1 MTQEQSAERGDSP
14 AEDSEDRQ
22 IRTDD
27 YGDGDAAVGRGTS
40 PSIAPQRGASRS
52 AGGALEEGLA
62 DAERTYN
69 GTGGESDDGGSGSG
83 DNTDSAEGADGGSG
97 EGGDADDRSADG
109 TTGHDSHDSTGGTR
123 PPKRREVITA
133 RAAATFEPVGRSVA
147 TARAFV
153 RDTLQ
158 GWGLGEIVDDAVV
171 LTSEL
176 VTNAVV
182 HAGTAAEV
190 LCLRDGEGVRVEVVD
205 RYPERELPL
214 QDPGQV
220 LGSPD
225 REGGRG
231 LLLCAALAS
240 RWGVDY
246 TAADK
251 RVWFRLDLPER
262 PVGTS
267 AAGPA
272 LPDSALPVADHRV
285 HVAVI
290 QIDRSGAVAAWNED
304 AEQLFG
310 YPAEQ
315 VVGKPLNDLAAWPH
329 TPGTSTGIAEALQLS
344 RWEGS
349 YGVRG
354 ADGRT
359 IPVYASHLRVRDS
372 DGEPSTV
379 CLLVRDHERA
389 VLQSTLR
396 SPVGDSGGRRQES
409 SESATADP
417 FEVFIGSPAPDDL
430 DSLLQR
436 TVERARDM
444 LDGDAAYLLL
454 ATDDETEL
462 EVRASTGLPS
472 ARQRF
477 ARVPVEAGSGR
488 YGSARMPS
496 VHEDLT
502 AVPGAVPLLDGT
514 GMRSV
519 VTVPLKVEGRLTG
532 SLGVATEAPG
542 RYTNEE
548 ALRLQF
554 AADRIALAV
563 ERARLTELERLRRG
577 SLSFLVEASDLLAGT
592 LDRDQ
597 TLALMAQMTVP
608 TLATWC
614 AVYTVSEP
622 GSDPKL
628 SYVLHEDEDRIDTL
642 KALLSKVD
650 APEPVPTPGARVWTA
665 PADAAHGAAL
675 HTSLRGAVLG
685 EDQSFTPGATRATA
699 AAVGGETVVLPLVAR
714 NRVIGMLTLGKP
726 ADERFRQEILE
737 LAEDVSRR
745 AALALDNARL
755 YSERTAI
762 SQSLQ
767 RSLLP
772 PELPEVTGGVEAEV
786 IYRAAGEGN
795 EVGGDFYDLFEIRDG
810 TYGFAIGDVCGTGPE
825 AASVTG
831 LARHALR
838 LLARE
843 GLGGPAVLERLN
855 TAILD
860 EGSRSRF
867 LTLLYGEMRPQD
879 DGSAELKIVCAGHP
893 LPLRLRQD
901 GSVESAADPQ
911 PLLGVIDD
919 LELYEQ
925 TITLDPGDILL
936 CVTDG
941 VTERREG
948 TRMLGD
954 EGLINVLT
962 TCTGLTAGAVAA
974 RIMRA
979 VERFANTA
987 PSDDMAILSM
997 RVPEQ

>member
-1 MTQEQSAERGDSP
+1 MQEQSAEQGQTTAIGAQRAPVHLRTPVAAG
-14 AEDSEDRQ
+14 SEQ
-22 IRTDD
+22 TFL
-27 YGDGDAAVGRGTS
+27 GR
-40 PSIAPQRGASRS
+40 P
-52 AGGALEEGLA
+52 
-62 DAERTYN
+62 
-69 GTGGESDDGGSGSG
+69 
-83 DNTDSAEGADGGSG
+83 
-97 EGGDADDRSADG
+97 
-109 TTGHDSHDSTGGTR
+109 
-123 PPKRREVITA
+123 VITA

-147 TARAFV
+147 TARGFV

-158 GWGLGEIVDDAVV
+158 GWGLGDIVDDAVV

-190 LCLRDGEGVRVEVVD
+190 LCLRDSDGVRIEVAD

-214 QDPGQV
+214 HDAGQAP
-220 LGSPD
+220 GSPD

-231 LLLCAALAS
+231 LLLCAALAT
-240 RWGVDY
+240 RWGVEY
-246 TAADK
+246 TASDK
-251 RVWFRLDLPER
+251 RVWFQLDLPDR
-262 PVGTS
+262 PVGTRS
-267 AAGPA
+267 AGPA
-272 LPDSALPVADHRV
+272 VPDAALPVAAERV
-285 HVAVI
+285 HVAVV
-290 QIDRSGAVAAWNED
+290 QVDSGGMVSAWNND
-304 AEQLFG
+304 ARALFG
-310 YPAEQ
+310 HAPEQ
-315 VVGKPLNDLAAWPH
+315 VVGKPLTDLAAWPH
-329 TPGTSTGIAEALQLS
+329 TPGTGTGIAEALQLS

-354 ADGRT
+354 EDGRT
-359 IPVYASHLRVRDS
+359 VPVYASHLRVRDS
-372 DGEPSTV
+372 AGEPSTV
-379 CLLVRDHERA
+379 CLLVPDHERA
-389 VLQSTLR
+389 VLQSPPRT
-396 SPVGDSGGRRQES
+396 PAPDAASGYDGQEH
-409 SESATADP
+409 ANADP

-430 DSLLQR
+430 DGLLQR

-477 ARVPVEAGSGR
+477 ARVPVELSSGR

-496 VHEDLT
+496 VHEDLSV
-502 AVPGAVPLLDGT
+502 VPGAVPLLTET

-532 SLGVATEAPG
+532 SLGVATEAPA

-614 AVYTVSEP
+614 AVYTVADQ
-622 GSDPKL
+622 GSDPTL
-628 SYVLHEDEDRIDTL
+628 SYVLHEDEDRIDSL
-642 KALLSKVD
+642 KALLGKVD
-650 APEPVPTPGARVWTA
+650 PPDPVPTPGARVWSA
-665 PADAAHGAAL
+665 PTEAARSAVL
-675 HTSLRGAVLG
+675 HTSLRDASQERDELPLSP
-685 EDQSFTPGATRATA
+685 QSSFTTA

-737 LAEDVSRR
+737 LAEDLSRR

-772 PELPEVTGGVEAEV
+772 PEMPQVPGVEVEV

-810 TYGFAIGDVCGTGPE
+810 VYGFAIGDVCGTGPE
-825 AASVTG
+825 AAAVTG

-843 GLGGPAVLERLN
+843 GFGGAAVLERLN
-855 TAILD
+855 AAILD
-860 EGSRSRF
+860 EGARSRF
-867 LTLLYGEMRPQD
+867 LTLLYGELWPLP
-879 DGSAELKIVCAGHP
+879 GGGAELKVVCAGHP
-893 LPLRLRQD
+893 LPLRLRPD
-901 GSVESAADPQ
+901 GTVEPAAEPQ
-911 PLLGVIDD
+911 PLLGVMDD

-925 TITLDPGDILL
+925 RVVLDPGDVLL

-948 TRMLGD
+948 IRMLGD
-954 EGLINVLT
+954 DGLTDALT

-974 RIMRA
+974 RIMRT
-979 VERFANTA
+979 VERFASDA
-987 PSDDMAILSM
+987 PSDDMAILAM
-997 RVPEQ
+997 RVPS

>member
-1 MTQEQSAERGDSP
+1 MGSA
-14 AEDSEDRQ
+14 
-22 IRTDD
+22 
-27 YGDGDAAVGRGTS
+27 
-40 PSIAPQRGASRS
+40 
-52 AGGALEEGLA
+52 
-62 DAERTYN
+62 
-69 GTGGESDDGGSGSG
+69 
-83 DNTDSAEGADGGSG
+83 
-97 EGGDADDRSADG
+97 
-109 TTGHDSHDSTGGTR
+109 
-123 PPKRREVITA
+123 VITA

-147 TARAFV
+147 TARSFV

-158 GWGLGEIVDDAVV
+158 GWGYSDVVDDAVV

-182 HAGTAAEV
+182 HAGTSADV
-190 LCLRDGEGVRVEVVD
+190 LCLRTEDGVRVEVAD
-205 RYPERELPL
+205 RYPEREVPM
-214 QDPGQV
+214 QGTGQS

-225 REGGRG
+225 RENGRG

-246 TAADK
+246 SPTRK
-251 RVWFRLDLPER
+251 QVWFQLDLPQR
-262 PVGTS
+262 PVGTRS
-267 AAGPA
+267 AGPV
-272 LPDSALPVADHRV
+272 LPTGLLPVADERV
-285 HVAVI
+285 RVAVA
-290 QIDRSGAVAAWNED
+290 QIDRSGSIVVWNED
-304 AEQLFG
+304 AQHVFG
-310 YPAEQ
+310 YASEQ
-315 VVGKPLNDLAAWPH
+315 VIGKQLTDLAAWPH
-329 TPGTSTGIAEALQLS
+329 TPGIGTGIAEALLLS

-349 YGVRG
+349 YGIRG
-354 ADGRT
+354 TDGRVV
-359 IPVYASHLRVRDS
+359 PVYASHLRVRDTN
-372 DGEPSTV
+372 GEPSTV
-379 CLLVRDHERA
+379 CLLVRDDERA
-389 VLQSTLR
+389 ILQSPQRT
-396 SPVGDSGGRRQES
+396 PVTD
-409 SESATADP
+409 SATESRTTDP

-430 DSLLQR
+430 DGLLQR

-444 LDGDAAYLLL
+444 LDGDAAFLLL

-462 EVRASTGLPS
+462 EVRATTGLPS

-477 ARVPVEAGSGR
+477 ARIPVEAGTGR
-488 YGSARMPS
+488 YGSARMPA

-502 AVPGAVPLLDGT
+502 AVPGAVPLLNST

-532 SLGVATEAPG
+532 SLGVAAEAAG
-542 RYTNEE
+542 RYSNEE

-563 ERARLTELERLRRG
+563 ESARLGELERLRRG

-614 AVYTVSEP
+614 AVYTIADQASEP
-622 GSDPKL
+622 YL
-628 SYVLHEDEDRIDTL
+628 SYVLHEDEERIDGL
-642 KALLSKVD
+642 KALLSKID
-650 APEPVPTPGARVWTA
+650 PPDPVPTPGARVWTA
-665 PADAAHGAAL
+665 PADAAQRAAL
-675 HTSLRGAVLG
+675 LASKRELGLGAGPVSSGIGTTL
-685 EDQSFTPGATRATA
+685 ATA

-726 ADERFRQEILE
+726 SDDHFRQEILE
-737 LAEDVSRR
+737 LAEDLSRR

-755 YSERTAI
+755 YSERMAI

-772 PELPEVTGGVEAEV
+772 PGLPQIPGVEVEV

-795 EVGGDFYDLFEIRDG
+795 EVGGDFYDLFPIRDG
-810 TYGFAIGDVCGTGPE
+810 AYGFAIGDVCGTGPE
-825 AASVTG
+825 AAAVTG

-843 GLGGPAVLERLN
+843 GFGGPAVLERLN
-855 TAILD
+855 AAILD
-860 EGSRSRF
+860 EGARSRF
-867 LTLLYGEMRPQD
+867 LTLLYGELWPQE
-879 DGSAELKIVCAGHP
+879 DGSAVLKVVCAGHP

-901 GSVESAADPQ
+901 GTVEPAAEPQ
-911 PLLGVIDD
+911 PLLGVMED

-925 TITLDPGDILL
+925 MVTLDPGDVLL

-954 EGLINVLT
+954 DGLIDRKSV
-962 TCTGLTAGAVAA
+962 V
-974 RIMRA
+974 
-979 VERFANTA
+979 
-987 PSDDMAILSM
+987 
-997 RVPEQ
+997 

>member
-1 MTQEQSAERGDSP
+1 MGSA
-14 AEDSEDRQ
+14 
-22 IRTDD
+22 
-27 YGDGDAAVGRGTS
+27 
-40 PSIAPQRGASRS
+40 
-52 AGGALEEGLA
+52 
-62 DAERTYN
+62 
-69 GTGGESDDGGSGSG
+69 
-83 DNTDSAEGADGGSG
+83 
-97 EGGDADDRSADG
+97 
-109 TTGHDSHDSTGGTR
+109 
-123 PPKRREVITA
+123 VITA

-147 TARAFV
+147 SARSFV

-158 GWGLGEIVDDAVV
+158 GWGFPDVIDDAVV

-182 HAGTAAEV
+182 HAGTAADV
-190 LCLRDGEGVRVEVVD
+190 LCVRLDTGVRVEVAD

-214 QDPGQV
+214 QSPGRHFGGV
-220 LGSPD
+220 D

-231 LLLCAALAS
+231 LLLCSALAG
-240 RWGVDY
+240 RWGVEY
-246 TAADK
+246 SATHK
-251 RVWFRLDLPER
+251 KVWFQLDLPDR
-262 PVGTS
+262 PAGTRS
-267 AAGPA
+267 AGPA
-272 LPDSALPVADHRV
+272 LPVEALPLADARV
-285 HVAVI
+285 RVAVI
-290 QIDRSGAVAAWNED
+290 QIDRAGGISAWNDD
-304 AEQLFG
+304 AQDLFG
-310 YPAEQ
+310 FPADQ
-315 VVGKPLNDLAAWPH
+315 VMGKPLTDFAAWPH
-329 TPGTSTGIAEALQLS
+329 TPGTSTGIAEALLLS

-349 YGVRG
+349 YGIRG
-354 ADGRT
+354 EDGR
-359 IPVYASHLRVRDS
+359 IVPVYASHLRVRDTV
-372 DGEPSTV
+372 GAPSTV
-379 CLLVRDHERA
+379 CLLVRDEERA
-389 VLQSTLR
+389 VLQSPQR
-396 SPVGDSGGRRQES
+396 SPVTDSASNDRGT
-409 SESATADP
+409 ATDP

-430 DSLLQR
+430 DGLLQR

-444 LDGDAAYLLL
+444 LDGDSAYLLL

-477 ARVPVEAGSGR
+477 ARVPVEAGTGR
-488 YGSARMPS
+488 YGSARMPA
-496 VHEDLT
+496 VHDDLS
-502 AVPGAVPLLDGT
+502 AVPGAVPLLANT

-532 SLGVATEAPG
+532 SLGVAAEAAG
-542 RYTNEE
+542 RYGNEE

-563 ERARLTELERLRRG
+563 ESARLGELERLRRG

-614 AVYTVSEP
+614 AVYTIADQSSEP
-622 GSDPKL
+622 EL
-628 SYVLHEDEDRIDTL
+628 SYVLHEDEDRIDGL
-642 KALLSKVD
+642 KALLSKV
-650 APEPVPTPGARVWTA
+650 APPDPVPTPGARIWTA
-665 PADAAHGAAL
+665 PSEAAHAAAL
-675 HTSLRGAVLG
+675 RSSLRSLGLGDAGGHTPGPGTSL
-685 EDQSFTPGATRATA
+685 ATA

-726 ADERFRQEILE
+726 TDDHFRQEILE
-737 LAEDVSRR
+737 LAEDLSRR

-772 PELPEVTGGVEAEV
+772 PELPDVPGVEVEV

-795 EVGGDFYDLFEIRDG
+795 EVGGDFYDLFPIRDG
-810 TYGFAIGDVCGTGPE
+810 AYGFAIGDVCGTGPE
-825 AASVTG
+825 AAAVTG

-843 GLGGPAVLERLN
+843 GFGGPAVLERLN
-855 TAILD
+855 AAILD
-860 EGSRSRF
+860 EGARSRF
-867 LTLLYGEMRPQD
+867 LTLLYGELWPQH
-879 DGSAELKIVCAGHP
+879 DGSAVLKVVCAGHP

-901 GSVESAADPQ
+901 GTVEPAATPQ
-911 PLLGVIDD
+911 PLLGVMED

-925 TITLDPGDILL
+925 TITLDPGDVLL

-948 TRMLGD
+948 SRMLGD
-954 EGLINVLT
+954 DGLTDVLT

-974 RIMRA
+974 RILRA
-979 VERFANTA
+979 VERFAA
-987 PSDDMAILSM
+987 EPASDDMAILAM
-997 RVPEQ
+997 RVPEPQDS

>member
-1 MTQEQSAERGDSP
+1 MTTGLIPGGQPPDPRP
-14 AEDSEDRQ
+14 
-22 IRTDD
+22 TD
-27 YGDGDAAVGRGTS
+27 GLPSQAPHPPVG
-40 PSIAPQRGASRS
+40 P
-52 AGGALEEGLA
+52 
-62 DAERTYN
+62 
-69 GTGGESDDGGSGSG
+69 GSLHV
-83 DNTDSAEGADGGSG
+83 
-97 EGGDADDRSADG
+97 DDRPRS
-109 TTGHDSHDSTGGTR
+109 S
-123 PPKRREVITA
+123 VITA
-133 RAAATFEPVGRSVA
+133 RAAASFEPVGRSVA
-147 TARAFV
+147 TARSFV

-158 GWGLGEIVDDAVV
+158 GWGFADIVDDAVV

-182 HAGTAAEV
+182 HAGTAADV
-190 LCLRDGEGVRVEVVD
+190 LCLRSDDGARIEVSD
-205 RYPERELPL
+205 RYPEREIPL
-214 QDPGQV
+214 QSTAV
-220 LGSPD
+220 NMGSPD

-231 LLLCAALAS
+231 LQLCAALAG

-246 TAADK
+246 TPTHK
-251 RVWFRLDLPER
+251 SVWFQLDLPAR
-262 PVGTS
+262 PVGTRS
-267 AAGPA
+267 AGPS
-272 LPDSALPVADHRV
+272 LPAHLLPLADGRV
-285 HVAVI
+285 RVAVV
-290 QIDRSGAVAAWNED
+290 QIDRNCAIIAWNED
-304 AEQLFG
+304 AEELFG
-310 YPAEQ
+310 YAADQ
-315 VVGKPLNDLAAWPH
+315 VTGKPLTDLAAWPH
-329 TPGTSTGIAEALQLS
+329 TPGTGTGIAEALRLS

-349 YGVRG
+349 YGLRTAG
-354 ADGRT
+354 GRV
-359 IPVYASHLRVRDS
+359 IPVYASHLRVRDT

-389 VLQSTLR
+389 VLQTPLR
-396 SPVGDSGGRRQES
+396 VPASDAVS
-409 SESATADP
+409 SSDVQGADP

-430 DSLLQR
+430 DGLLQR

-444 LDGDAAYLLL
+444 LDGDSAFLLL

-477 ARVPVEAGSGR
+477 ARVPVEAGPGR
-488 YGSARMPS
+488 YGSARMPA
-496 VHEDLT
+496 VHEDLA
-502 AVPGAVPLLDGT
+502 AVPGAVPLLNAT

-532 SLGVATEAPG
+532 SLGVAAEAPG
-542 RYTNEE
+542 RYSNEE

-563 ERARLTELERLRRG
+563 ESARLGELERLRRG

-614 AVYTVSEP
+614 AVYTIADQASEP
-622 GSDPKL
+622 YL
-628 SYVLHEDEDRIDTL
+628 SYVLHEDEELIDGI
-642 KALLSKVD
+642 KSLLSKI
-650 APEPVPTPGARVWTA
+650 APPDPVTTPGARVWSA
-665 PADAAHGAAL
+665 PGELAHQAAL
-675 HTSLRGAVLG
+675 RSSMRSLGLSSG
-685 EDQSFTPGATRATA
+685 TPIHHVASHIGPTLATA

-726 ADERFRQEILE
+726 ADEHFRQEILE
-737 LAEDVSRR
+737 LAEDLSRR

-762 SQSLQ
+762 SQALQ

-772 PELPEVTGGVEAEV
+772 PELPTIEGVEVEV

-795 EVGGDFYDLFEIRDG
+795 EVGGDFYDLFPISDG
-810 TYGFAIGDVCGTGPE
+810 AYGFAIGDVCGTGPN
-825 AASVTG
+825 AAAVTG

-843 GLGGPAVLERLN
+843 GLSGPAVLERLN
-855 TAILD
+855 SAILD
-860 EGSRSRF
+860 EGARSRF
-867 LTLLYGEMRPQD
+867 LTLLYGEMRPQP
-879 DGSAELKIVCAGHP
+879 DGSAELKVVCAGHP

-901 GSVESAADPQ
+901 GTVEAAAEPQ
-911 PLLGVIDD
+911 PLLGVMED

-925 TITLDPGDILL
+925 TVTLDPGDVLL

-954 EGLINVLT
+954 DGLTDVLT

-979 VERFANTA
+979 VERFASDA
-987 PSDDMAILSM
+987 PSDDMAILAM
-997 RVPEQ
+997 RVPGLQHD

>member
-1 MTQEQSAERGDSP
+1 MTTGLIPGGQPPDPRPTDALPQQRRAPVGP
-14 AEDSEDRQ
+14 AAQHVENR
-22 IRTDD
+22 
-27 YGDGDAAVGRGTS
+27 
-40 PSIAPQRGASRS
+40 SRS
-52 AGGALEEGLA
+52 
-62 DAERTYN
+62 
-69 GTGGESDDGGSGSG
+69 S
-83 DNTDSAEGADGGSG
+83 
-97 EGGDADDRSADG
+97 
-109 TTGHDSHDSTGGTR
+109 
-123 PPKRREVITA
+123 VITA
-133 RAAATFEPVGRSVA
+133 RAAASFEPVGRSVA
-147 TARAFV
+147 SARSFV

-158 GWGLGEIVDDAVV
+158 GWGFADIVDDAVV

-182 HAGTAAEV
+182 HAGTSADV
-190 LCLRDGEGVRVEVVD
+190 LCLRSDEGARIEVAD
-205 RYPERELPL
+205 RYPEREIPL
-214 QDPGQV
+214 QATAINM
-220 LGSPD
+220 GSPD

-231 LLLCAALAS
+231 LQLCAALAG
-240 RWGVDY
+240 RWGVEY
-246 TAADK
+246 TPTHK
-251 RVWFRLDLPER
+251 TVWFQLELPAR
-262 PVGTS
+262 AVGTR

-272 LPDSALPVADHRV
+272 LPSELLPLADGRV
-285 HVAVI
+285 RVAVV
-290 QIDRSGAVAAWNED
+290 QIDRTGHITAWNED
-304 AEQLFG
+304 AEELFG

-315 VVGKPLNDLAAWPH
+315 VTGKPLTDLAAWPH
-329 TPGTSTGIAEALQLS
+329 TPGTSTGIAEALRLS

-349 YGVRG
+349 YGIRTST
-354 ADGRT
+354 GRVT
-359 IPVYASHLRVRDS
+359 PVYASHLRVRDTG
-372 DGEPSTV
+372 GEPSTV

-389 VLQSTLR
+389 VLQTPLRGPASDTST
-396 SPVGDSGGRRQES
+396 G
-409 SESATADP
+409 SEGQSTDP

-430 DSLLQR
+430 DGLLQR

-444 LDGDAAYLLL
+444 LDGDSAFLLL

-477 ARVPVEAGSGR
+477 ARVPVEAGPGR
-488 YGSARMPS
+488 YGSARMPA
-496 VHEDLT
+496 VHDDLT
-502 AVPGAVPLLDGT
+502 AVPGAVPLLNGT

-532 SLGVATEAPG
+532 SLGVAAESPA
-542 RYTNEE
+542 RYSNEE

-563 ERARLTELERLRRG
+563 ESARLGELERLRRG

-614 AVYTVSEP
+614 AVYTIADQASEP
-622 GSDPKL
+622 YL
-628 SYVLHEDEDRIDTL
+628 SYVLHEDEELIDGI
-642 KALLSKVD
+642 KSLLSKVPPPD
-650 APEPVPTPGARVWTA
+650 PVPTPGARVWTA
-665 PADAAHGAAL
+665 PGEVAHQAAL
-675 HTSLRGAVLG
+675 RSSMRSLGLSGSPTRQV
-685 EDQSFTPGATRATA
+685 TPGIGPTLATA
-699 AAVGGETVVLPLVAR
+699 SAVGGETVVLPLVAR

-726 ADERFRQEILE
+726 TDEHFRQEILE
-737 LAEDVSRR
+737 LAEDLSRR

-772 PELPEVTGGVEAEV
+772 PGLPEIDGVEVDV

-795 EVGGDFYDLFEIRDG
+795 EVGGDFYDVFPISDG
-810 TYGFAIGDVCGTGPE
+810 AYGFAIGDVCGTGPN
-825 AASVTG
+825 AAAVTG

-843 GLGGPAVLERLN
+843 GLSGPAVLERLN
-855 TAILD
+855 SAILD
-860 EGSRSRF
+860 EGARSRF
-867 LTLLYGEMRPQD
+867 LTLLYGELRPQE
-879 DGSAELKIVCAGHP
+879 DGSAELKVVCAGHP

-901 GSVESAADPQ
+901 GSVEPAAEPQ
-911 PLLGVIDD
+911 PLLGVIED

-925 TITLDPGDILL
+925 TVTLDPGDVLL

-948 TRMLGD
+948 ARMLGD
-954 EGLINVLT
+954 DGLADVLT

-979 VERFANTA
+979 VERFASDA
-987 PSDDMAILSM
+987 PSDDMAILAM
-997 RVPEQ
+997 RVPGLHKD

>member
-1 MTQEQSAERGDSP
+1 MTTGLIPGGQPPDPRPSDPRAPEQRGDPTGQGSP
-14 AEDSEDRQ
+14 HVDNR
-22 IRTDD
+22 
-27 YGDGDAAVGRGTS
+27 
-40 PSIAPQRGASRS
+40 PRS
-52 AGGALEEGLA
+52 
-62 DAERTYN
+62 
-69 GTGGESDDGGSGSG
+69 S
-83 DNTDSAEGADGGSG
+83 
-97 EGGDADDRSADG
+97 
-109 TTGHDSHDSTGGTR
+109 
-123 PPKRREVITA
+123 VITA
-133 RAAATFEPVGRSVA
+133 RAAASFEPVGRSVA

-158 GWGLGEIVDDAVV
+158 GWGFADIVDDAVV

-182 HAGTAAEV
+182 HAGTHADV
-190 LCLRDGEGVRVEVVD
+190 LCLRSEDGVRIEVGD
-205 RYPERELPL
+205 RYPEREIPL
-214 QDPGQV
+214 QGSPATM
-220 LGSPD
+220 GSPD

-231 LLLCAALAS
+231 LQLCAAIAT
-240 RWGVDY
+240 RWGVEY
-246 TAADK
+246 TPTHK
-251 RVWFRLDLPER
+251 QVWFQLDLPDR
-262 PVGTS
+262 PVGTR
-267 AAGPA
+267 AAGPS
-272 LPDSALPVADHRV
+272 LPPDLLPLADSRV
-285 HVAVI
+285 RVAVV
-290 QIDRSGAVAAWNED
+290 QIDRSGAISSWNED
-304 AEQLFG
+304 AEELFG
-310 YPAEQ
+310 YTADQ
-315 VVGKPLNDLAAWPH
+315 VTGKPLTDLAAWPH
-329 TPGTSTGIAEALQLS
+329 TPGTGTGIAEALQLS

-349 YGVRG
+349 YGIRG
-354 ADGRT
+354 ATGRVT
-359 IPVYASHLRVRDS
+359 PVYASHLRVRDT

-389 VLQSTLR
+389 VLQTPSRHPASDT
-396 SPVGDSGGRRQES
+396 SPSDGQS
-409 SESATADP
+409 ADP

-430 DSLLQR
+430 DGLLQR

-444 LDGDAAYLLL
+444 LDGDSAFLLL

-477 ARVPVEAGSGR
+477 ARVPVEAGPGR
-488 YGSARMPS
+488 YGSARMPA
-496 VHEDLT
+496 VHEDLL
-502 AVPGAVPLLDGT
+502 AVPGAVPLLNNT

-532 SLGVATEAPG
+532 SLGVAAESPG
-542 RYTNEE
+542 RYSNEE

-563 ERARLTELERLRRG
+563 ESARLGELERLRRG

-614 AVYTVSEP
+614 AVYTIADQASEP
-622 GSDPKL
+622 YL
-628 SYVLHEDEDRIDTL
+628 SYVLHEDEELIDGI
-642 KALLSKVD
+642 KSLLSKI
-650 APEPVPTPGARVWTA
+650 APPDPVPTPGARVWAA
-665 PADAAHGAAL
+665 PAAAAHDSAL
-675 HTSLRGAVLG
+675 RSSMRSLGLSGSSTHQVSSGIGPTL
-685 EDQSFTPGATRATA
+685 ATA

-726 ADERFRQEILE
+726 TDEHFRQEILE
-737 LAEDVSRR
+737 LAEDLSRR

-772 PELPEVTGGVEAEV
+772 PGLPDIDGVEVDV

-795 EVGGDFYDLFEIRDG
+795 EVGGDFYDVFPISDG
-810 TYGFAIGDVCGTGPE
+810 AYGFAIGDVCGTGPH
-825 AASVTG
+825 AAAVTG

-843 GLGGPAVLERLN
+843 GLSGPAVLERLN
-855 TAILD
+855 SAILD
-860 EGSRSRF
+860 EGDRSRF
-867 LTLLYGEMRPQD
+867 LTLLYGEMRPQA
-879 DGSAELKIVCAGHP
+879 DGSAELKVVCAGHP

-901 GSVESAADPQ
+901 GTVEPAAEPQ
-911 PLLGVIDD
+911 PLLGVMDD

-925 TITLDPGDILL
+925 TVILDPGDVLL

-954 EGLINVLT
+954 DGLADVLT

-979 VERFANTA
+979 VERFASDA
-987 PSDDMAILSM
+987 PSDDMAILAM
-997 RVPEQ
+997 RVA

>member
-1 MTQEQSAERGDSP
+1 M
-14 AEDSEDRQ
+14 
-22 IRTDD
+22 
-27 YGDGDAAVGRGTS
+27 
-40 PSIAPQRGASRS
+40 
-52 AGGALEEGLA
+52 
-62 DAERTYN
+62 
-69 GTGGESDDGGSGSG
+69 
-83 DNTDSAEGADGGSG
+83 
-97 EGGDADDRSADG
+97 
-109 TTGHDSHDSTGGTR
+109 
-123 PPKRREVITA
+123 ITA
-133 RAAATFEPVGRSVA
+133 RAAASFEPVGRSVA
-147 TARAFV
+147 SARSFV

-158 GWGLGEIVDDAVV
+158 GWGFADIVDDAVV

-182 HAGTAAEV
+182 HAGTSADV
-190 LCLRDGEGVRVEVVD
+190 LCLRSDEGARIEVAD
-205 RYPERELPL
+205 RYPEREVPL
-214 QDPGQV
+214 QGTALDM
-220 LGSPD
+220 GSPD

-231 LLLCAALAS
+231 LQLCAALAG
-240 RWGVDY
+240 RWGVEY
-246 TAADK
+246 TPTHK
-251 RVWFRLDLPER
+251 TVWFQLDLPAR
-262 PVGTS
+262 AVGTRT
-267 AAGPA
+267 AGPA
-272 LPDSALPVADHRV
+272 LPSELLPLADGRV
-285 HVAVI
+285 RVAVI
-290 QIDRSGAVAAWNED
+290 QIDRTGHITAWNED
-304 AEQLFG
+304 AEDLFG
-310 YPAEQ
+310 YPADQ
-315 VVGKPLNDLAAWPH
+315 VTGKPLTDFAAWPH
-329 TPGTSTGIAEALQLS
+329 TPGTSTGIAEALRLS

-349 YGVRG
+349 YGIRD
-354 ADGRT
+354 ADGRVV
-359 IPVYASHLRVRDS
+359 PVYASHLRVRDTG
-372 DGEPSTV
+372 GEPSTV

-389 VLQSTLR
+389 VLQTPLRVPASDSPGSTEGQ
-396 SPVGDSGGRRQES
+396 S
-409 SESATADP
+409 TDP

-430 DSLLQR
+430 DGLLQR

-444 LDGDAAYLLL
+444 LDGDSAFLLL

-477 ARVPVEAGSGR
+477 ARVPVEAGPGR
-488 YGSARMPS
+488 YGSARMPA
-496 VHEDLT
+496 VHDDLA
-502 AVPGAVPLLDGT
+502 AVPGAVPLLNGT

-532 SLGVATEAPG
+532 SLGVAAEAPA
-542 RYTNEE
+542 RYSNEE

-563 ERARLTELERLRRG
+563 ESARLGELERLRRG

-614 AVYTVSEP
+614 AVYTIADQSSEP
-622 GSDPKL
+622 DL
-628 SYVLHEDEDRIDTL
+628 SYVLHEDEELIDGI
-642 KALLSKVD
+642 KSLLSKVPPPD
-650 APEPVPTPGARVWTA
+650 PVPTPGARVWPA
-665 PADAAHGAAL
+665 PGENAHKAAL
-675 HTSLRGAVLG
+675 RSSMRSLGLSGGSGTQV
-685 EDQSFTPGATRATA
+685 TPGIGPTLATA
-699 AAVGGETVVLPLVAR
+699 SAVGGETVVLPLVAR

-726 ADERFRQEILE
+726 ADEHFRQEILE
-737 LAEDVSRR
+737 LAEDLSRR

-772 PELPEVTGGVEAEV
+772 PELPSIDGVEVEV

-795 EVGGDFYDLFEIRDG
+795 EVGGDFYDVFPIRDG
-810 TYGFAIGDVCGTGPE
+810 AYGFAIGDVCGTGPN
-825 AASVTG
+825 AAAVTG

-843 GLGGPAVLERLN
+843 GLSGPAVLERLN
-855 TAILD
+855 SAILD
-860 EGSRSRF
+860 EGARSRF
-867 LTLLYGEMRPQD
+867 LTLLYGEMRPQE
-879 DGSAELKIVCAGHP
+879 DGSAELKVVCAGHP

-901 GSVESAADPQ
+901 GTVEPAAEPQ
-911 PLLGVIDD
+911 PLLGVIED
-919 LELYEQ
+919 LELHEE
-925 TITLDPGDILL
+925 TVTLDPGDVLL

-954 EGLINVLT
+954 DGLADVLT

-979 VERFANTA
+979 VERFASDA
-987 PSDDMAILSM
+987 PSDDMAILAM
-997 RVPEQ
+997 RVPGLHQD

>member
-1 MTQEQSAERGDSP
+1 MTTGLRPGGPPQDPRHE
-14 AEDSEDRQ
+14 EDRQ
-22 IRTDD
+22 LPRQERVGQGAPHVENRT
-27 YGDGDAAVGRGTS
+27 
-40 PSIAPQRGASRS
+40 RS
-52 AGGALEEGLA
+52 A
-62 DAERTYN
+62 
-69 GTGGESDDGGSGSG
+69 
-83 DNTDSAEGADGGSG
+83 
-97 EGGDADDRSADG
+97 
-109 TTGHDSHDSTGGTR
+109 
-123 PPKRREVITA
+123 VITA
-133 RAAATFEPVGRSVA
+133 RAAASFEPVGRSVA
-147 TARAFV
+147 TARSFV

-158 GWGLGEIVDDAVV
+158 GWGFADIIDDAVV

-182 HAGTAAEV
+182 HAGTAADV
-190 LCLRDGEGVRVEVVD
+190 LCLRSDDGVRIEVAD
-205 RYPERELPL
+205 HYPEREVPV
-214 QDPGQV
+214 QTSAV
-220 LGSPD
+220 SMGSPD

-231 LLLCAALAS
+231 LQLCAALAGH
-240 RWGVDY
+240 WGVEY
-246 TAADK
+246 TPTHK
-251 RVWFRLDLPER
+251 RVWFQLDLPER
-262 PVGTS
+262 PVGTR

-272 LPDSALPVADHRV
+272 LPAELLPLADGRV
-285 HVAVI
+285 RVAVI
-290 QIDRSGAVAAWNED
+290 QIDRNASVSAWNED
-304 AEQLFG
+304 AEELFG
-310 YPAEQ
+310 YAADQ
-315 VVGKPLNDLAAWPH
+315 VTGKPLTDLAAWPQ
-329 TPGTSTGIAEALQLS
+329 TPGTGTGIAEALRLS

-349 YGVRG
+349 YGIRC
-354 ADGRT
+354 ADGRVS
-359 IPVYASHLRVRDS
+359 PVYASHLRVRDTA
-372 DGEPSTV
+372 GEPSTV

-389 VLQSTLR
+389 VLQTPLR
-396 SPVGDSGGRRQES
+396 TGSADTATAQEGQ
-409 SESATADP
+409 AADP

-430 DSLLQR
+430 DGLLQR

-444 LDGDAAYLLL
+444 LDGDAAFLLL

-477 ARVPVEAGSGR
+477 ARVPVEAGPGR
-488 YGSARMPS
+488 YGSARMPA
-496 VHEDLT
+496 VHDDLS
-502 AVPGAVPLLDGT
+502 AVPGAVPLLSGT

-532 SLGVATEAPG
+532 SLGVAAEAPT
-542 RYTNEE
+542 RYSNEE

-563 ERARLTELERLRRG
+563 ESARLGELERLRRG

-597 TLALMAQMTVP
+597 TLALMAQMTIP

-614 AVYTVSEP
+614 AVYTIADQASEP
-622 GSDPKL
+622 YL
-628 SYVLHEDEDRIDTL
+628 SYVLHEDEERIDGL
-642 KALLSKVD
+642 KALLSKIPP
-650 APEPVPTPGARVWTA
+650 PEPIPTPGARVWTQ
-665 PADAAHGAAL
+665 PAEAAHRAAL
-675 HTSLRGAVLG
+675 RTSMRSLGLG
-685 EDQSFTPGATRATA
+685 EPPALSSGIGTTLATA
-699 AAVGGETVVLPLVAR
+699 SAVGGETVVLPLVAR

-726 ADERFRQEILE
+726 TDEHFRQEILE
-737 LAEDVSRR
+737 LAEDLSRR

-772 PELPEVTGGVEAEV
+772 PELPMVEGVEVDV

-795 EVGGDFYDLFEIRDG
+795 EVGGDFYDLFPIRDG
-810 TYGFAIGDVCGTGPE
+810 AYGFAIGDVCGTGPE
-825 AASVTG
+825 AAAVTG

-843 GLGGPAVLERLN
+843 GFGGPAVLERLN
-855 TAILD
+855 SAILD
-860 EGSRSRF
+860 EGARSRF
-867 LTLLYGEMRPQD
+867 LTLLYGELWPQE
-879 DGSAELKIVCAGHP
+879 DGSAVLKVVCAGHP

-901 GSVESAADPQ
+901 GTVEPAAEPQ
-911 PLLGVIDD
+911 PLLGVMED

-925 TITLDPGDILL
+925 TVTLDPGDVLL

-954 EGLINVLT
+954 DGLADVLT

-979 VERFANTA
+979 VERFASDA
-987 PSDDMAILSM
+987 PSDDMAILAM
-997 RVPEQ
+997 RVPGLLKD

>member
-1 MTQEQSAERGDSP
+1 MTTGVIPGGQPPEPRPKGPHLPEQRREP
-14 AEDSEDRQ
+14 A
-22 IRTDD
+22 
-27 YGDGDAAVGRGTS
+27 GH
-40 PSIAPQRGASRS
+40 
-52 AGGALEEGLA
+52 GALHV
-62 DAERTYN
+62 
-69 GTGGESDDGGSGSG
+69 
-83 DNTDSAEGADGGSG
+83 
-97 EGGDADDRSADG
+97 DDR
-109 TTGHDSHDSTGGTR
+109 TR
-123 PPKRREVITA
+123 SSVITA
-133 RAAATFEPVGRSVA
+133 RAAASFEPLGRSVA
-147 TARAFV
+147 TARSFV

-158 GWGLGEIVDDAVV
+158 GWGFGDIVDDAVV

-182 HAGTAAEV
+182 HAGTAADV
-190 LCLRDGEGVRVEVVD
+190 LCLRSDEGVRIEVSD
-205 RYPERELPL
+205 RYPEREVPV
-214 QDPGQV
+214 QNAAV
-220 LGSPD
+220 NMGSPD

-231 LLLCAALAS
+231 LQLCAALAT
-240 RWGVDY
+240 RWGVEY
-246 TAADK
+246 TPTRK
-251 RVWFRLDLPER
+251 NVWFQLDQPER
-262 PVGTS
+262 PVGTR
-267 AAGPA
+267 AAGPS
-272 LPDSALPVADHRV
+272 LPADLLPLADGRV
-285 HVAVI
+285 RVAVV
-290 QIDRSGAVAAWNED
+290 QIDRGAAITAWNED
-304 AEQLFG
+304 AEELFG
-310 YPAEQ
+310 YAAEQ
-315 VVGKPLNDLAAWPH
+315 VTGKPLTDLAAWPH
-329 TPGTSTGIAEALQLS
+329 TPGTGTGIAEALQLS

-349 YGVRG
+349 YGIRG
-354 ADGRT
+354 AHGRV
-359 IPVYASHLRVRDS
+359 IPVYASHLRVRDTG
-372 DGEPSTV
+372 GEPSTV

-389 VLQSTLR
+389 VLQTPLR
-396 SPVGDSGGRRQES
+396 VPAGGDSGTGS
-409 SESATADP
+409 DGPSTDP

-430 DSLLQR
+430 DGLLQR

-444 LDGDAAYLLL
+444 LDADAAFLLL

-477 ARVPVEAGSGR
+477 ARVPVEAGPGR
-488 YGSARMPS
+488 YGSARMPA
-496 VHEDLT
+496 VHDDLT
-502 AVPGAVPLLDGT
+502 ASPGAVPLLNGT

-532 SLGVATEAPG
+532 SLGVAAEGSG
-542 RYTNEE
+542 RYSNEE

-563 ERARLTELERLRRG
+563 ESARLGELERLRRG

-614 AVYTVSEP
+614 AVYTIADQASEP
-622 GSDPKL
+622 YL
-628 SYVLHEDEDRIDTL
+628 SYVLHEDEELIDGI
-642 KALLSKVD
+642 KSLLSKI
-650 APEPVPTPGARVWTA
+650 APPDPVPTPGARVWSA
-665 PADAAHGAAL
+665 PGEAAHRAAL
-675 HTSLRGAVLG
+675 RTSMRSLSLG
-685 EDQSFTPGATRATA
+685 DSHHRIGTTIGPTLATA

-726 ADERFRQEILE
+726 TDEHFRQEILE
-737 LAEDVSRR
+737 LAEDLSRR

-772 PELPEVTGGVEAEV
+772 PELPQIGGVEVEV

-795 EVGGDFYDLFEIRDG
+795 EVGGDFYDLFPIRDG
-810 TYGFAIGDVCGTGPE
+810 AYGFAIGDVCGTGPE
-825 AASVTG
+825 AAAVTG

-843 GLGGPAVLERLN
+843 GFGGPAVLERLN
-855 TAILD
+855 SAILD
-860 EGSRSRF
+860 EGARSRF
-867 LTLLYGEMRPQD
+867 LTLLYGELWPQE
-879 DGSAELKIVCAGHP
+879 DGSARLKVVCAGHP

-901 GSVESAADPQ
+901 GTVEPAAEPQ
-911 PLLGVIDD
+911 PLLGVMED
-919 LELYEQ
+919 LDLYEQ
-925 TITLDPGDILL
+925 TVTLDPGDVLL

-954 EGLINVLT
+954 DGLADVLT

-979 VERFANTA
+979 VERFASDA
-987 PSDDMAILSM
+987 PSDDMAILAM
-997 RVPEQ
+997 RVPEIQAQ

>member
-1 MTQEQSAERGDSP
+1 MS
-14 AEDSEDRQ
+14 
-22 IRTDD
+22 
-27 YGDGDAAVGRGTS
+27 
-40 PSIAPQRGASRS
+40 
-52 AGGALEEGLA
+52 
-62 DAERTYN
+62 
-69 GTGGESDDGGSGSG
+69 SG
-83 DNTDSAEGADGGSG
+83 DMGVETRMTDTGS
-97 EGGDADDRSADG
+97 S
-109 TTGHDSHDSTGGTR
+109 
-123 PPKRREVITA
+123 VITA
-133 RAAATFEPVGRSVA
+133 RAAATFDPVGRSVA

-158 GWGLGEIVDDAVV
+158 GWGFPDIIDDAVV

-182 HAGTAAEV
+182 HAGTSAEV
-190 LCLRDGEGVRVEVVD
+190 LCLRTDDGVRVEVAD
-205 RYPERELPL
+205 RYPEREIPL
-214 QDPGQV
+214 QQSAINMGN
-220 LGSPD
+220 PD

-231 LLLCAALAS
+231 LQLCAALAA

-246 TAADK
+246 TPTHK
-251 RVWFRLDLPER
+251 LVWFQLALPQR
-262 PVGTS
+262 SVGTRT
-267 AAGPA
+267 AGPA
-272 LPDSALPVADHRV
+272 LPIDLLPLADSRV
-285 HVAVI
+285 RVAVI
-290 QIDRSGAVAAWNED
+290 QIDRTGAVAAWSED
-304 AEQLFG
+304 AEHLFG
-310 YPAEQ
+310 YVAEQ
-315 VVGKPLNDLAAWPH
+315 VIGKPLTDFAAWPH
-329 TPGTSTGIAEALQLS
+329 TPGTSTGIADALQFS

-349 YGVRG
+349 YGIRG
-354 ADGRT
+354 ADGRVT
-359 IPVYASHLRVRDS
+359 PVYASHLRVRDA
-372 DGEPSTV
+372 DGDPSTV

-389 VLQSTLR
+389 VLQTPLR
-396 SPVGDSGGRRQES
+396 GQTT
-409 SESATADP
+409 SESGTLSEGNASDP

-430 DSLLQR
+430 DGLLQR

-444 LDGDAAYLLL
+444 LDGDSAFLLL

-477 ARVPVEAGSGR
+477 ARVPVEVGPGR
-488 YGSARMPS
+488 YGSARMPA

-502 AVPGAVPLLDGT
+502 VVPGAVPLLNGT

-532 SLGVATEAPG
+532 SLGVAAEAPD
-542 RYTNEE
+542 RYSNEE

-563 ERARLTELERLRRG
+563 ESARLGELEKLRRG

-614 AVYTVSEP
+614 AVYTIADQSSEP
-622 GSDPKL
+622 YL
-628 SYVLHEDEDRIDTL
+628 SYVLHEDEERIDGV
-642 KALLSKVD
+642 KALLSKI
-650 APEPVPTPGARVWTA
+650 APPDPVPTPGARVWAA
-665 PADAAHGAAL
+665 PAEAAHQAAL
-675 HTSLRGAVLG
+675 RTSKRSLGLGAPASVSSGIGTTL
-685 EDQSFTPGATRATA
+685 ATA
-699 AAVGGETVVLPLVAR
+699 SAVGGETVVLPLVAR

-726 ADERFRQEILE
+726 SDEHFRQEILE
-737 LAEDVSRR
+737 LAEDLSRR

-755 YSERTAI
+755 YSERMAI

-772 PELPEVTGGVEAEV
+772 PELPHIPGVEVEV

-795 EVGGDFYDLFEIRDG
+795 EVGGDFYDLFPIRDG
-810 TYGFAIGDVCGTGPE
+810 AYGFAIGDVCGTGPE
-825 AASVTG
+825 AAAVTG

-843 GLGGPAVLERLN
+843 GFGGPAVLERLN
-855 TAILD
+855 AAILD
-860 EGSRSRF
+860 EGARSRF
-867 LTLLYGEMRPQD
+867 LTLLYGELWPQE
-879 DGSAELKIVCAGHP
+879 DGSAVLKMVCAGHP

-901 GSVESAADPQ
+901 GTVEPYAEPQ
-911 PLLGVIDD
+911 PLLGVMED

-925 TITLDPGDILL
+925 TMTLDPGDVLL

-941 VTERREG
+941 ITERREG

-954 EGLINVLT
+954 DGLADVLT

-979 VERFANTA
+979 VERFATDA
-987 PSDDMAILSM
+987 PSDDMAILTM
-997 RVPEQ
+997 RVPELQKD

>member
-1 MTQEQSAERGDSP
+1 M
-14 AEDSEDRQ
+14 
-22 IRTDD
+22 
-27 YGDGDAAVGRGTS
+27 
-40 PSIAPQRGASRS
+40 
-52 AGGALEEGLA
+52 
-62 DAERTYN
+62 
-69 GTGGESDDGGSGSG
+69 
-83 DNTDSAEGADGGSG
+83 
-97 EGGDADDRSADG
+97 
-109 TTGHDSHDSTGGTR
+109 TTGLIPGGHPPEPQPTGELMPQQRSEPAGHAALHVDNR
-123 PPKRREVITA
+123 PRSSVITA
-133 RAAATFEPVGRSVA
+133 RAAASFEPVGRSVA
-147 TARAFV
+147 TARSFV

-158 GWGLGEIVDDAVV
+158 GWGFADIVDDAVV

-182 HAGTAAEV
+182 HAGTHADV
-190 LCLRDGEGVRVEVVD
+190 LCLRTEDGVRIEVSD
-205 RYPERELPL
+205 RYPEREVPL
-214 QDPGQV
+214 QGSAV
-220 LGSPD
+220 AMSSPD

-231 LLLCAALAS
+231 LQLCAALAT

-246 TAADK
+246 TPTHK
-251 RVWFRLDLPER
+251 NVWFQLNLPER
-262 PVGTS
+262 PVGTRT
-267 AAGPA
+267 AGPA
-272 LPDSALPVADHRV
+272 LPADLLPLADGRV
-285 HVAVI
+285 RVAVL
-290 QIDRSGAVAAWNED
+290 QVDRKGGISAWNED
-304 AEQLFG
+304 AEELFG
-310 YPAEQ
+310 YPSSD
-315 VVGKPLNDLAAWPH
+315 VIGKPLVDLAAWPH
-329 TPGTSTGIAEALQLS
+329 TPGTGTGIAEALQLS
-344 RWEGS
+344 RWEGT
-349 YGVRG
+349 YGIRG
-354 ADGRT
+354 ADGRVAQ
-359 IPVYASHLRVRDS
+359 VYASHLRVRDTG
-372 DGEPSTV
+372 GEPSTV

-389 VLQSTLR
+389 VLQTPSRVPATDPAPSVDGQST
-396 SPVGDSGGRRQES
+396 
-409 SESATADP
+409 DP

-430 DSLLQR
+430 DGLLQR

-444 LDGDAAYLLL
+444 LDGDSAFLLL

-477 ARVPVEAGSGR
+477 ARVPVEAGPGR
-488 YGSARMPS
+488 YGSARMPA
-496 VHEDLT
+496 VHDDLA
-502 AVPGAVPLLDGT
+502 AVPGAVPLLAGT

-532 SLGVATEAPG
+532 SLGVAAEAPG

-563 ERARLTELERLRRG
+563 ESARLGELERLRRG

-614 AVYTVSEP
+614 AVYTIADQASEP
-622 GSDPKL
+622 YL
-628 SYVLHEDEDRIDTL
+628 SYVLHEDEELIDGI
-642 KALLSKVD
+642 KSLLSKVPPPD
-650 APEPVPTPGARVWTA
+650 PVPTPGARVWTA
-665 PADAAHGAAL
+665 PGEVAHQAAL
-675 HTSLRGAVLG
+675 RTSMRSLG
-685 EDQSFTPGATRATA
+685 LAGGPTHQIASGIGPTLATA
-699 AAVGGETVVLPLVAR
+699 SAVGGETVVLPLVAR

-726 ADERFRQEILE
+726 TDEHFRQEILE
-737 LAEDVSRR
+737 LAEDLSRR

-772 PELPEVTGGVEAEV
+772 PGLPQIDGVEVEV

-795 EVGGDFYDLFEIRDG
+795 EVGGDFYDLFPIGDG
-810 TYGFAIGDVCGTGPE
+810 AYGFAIGDVCGTGPN
-825 AASVTG
+825 AAAVTG

-843 GLGGPAVLERLN
+843 GLSGPAVLERLN
-855 TAILD
+855 SAILD
-860 EGSRSRF
+860 EGDRSRF
-867 LTLLYGEMRPQD
+867 LTLLYGEMRPQE
-879 DGSAELKIVCAGHP
+879 DGSAELKVVCAGHP

-901 GSVESAADPQ
+901 GTVTAAAEPQ
-911 PLLGVIDD
+911 PLLGVIED
-919 LELYEQ
+919 LELYEE
-925 TITLDPGDILL
+925 TVTLDPGDVLL

-948 TRMLGD
+948 SRMLGD
-954 EGLINVLT
+954 DGLADVLT

-979 VERFANTA
+979 VERFASDA
-987 PSDDMAILSM
+987 PSDDMAILAM
-997 RVPEQ
+997 RVPGIHTEA

>member
-1 MTQEQSAERGDSP
+1 M
-14 AEDSEDRQ
+14 
-22 IRTDD
+22 
-27 YGDGDAAVGRGTS
+27 
-40 PSIAPQRGASRS
+40 
-52 AGGALEEGLA
+52 
-62 DAERTYN
+62 
-69 GTGGESDDGGSGSG
+69 
-83 DNTDSAEGADGGSG
+83 
-97 EGGDADDRSADG
+97 
-109 TTGHDSHDSTGGTR
+109 TTGLIPGGHTPEPRPTGELM
-123 PPKRREVITA
+123 PQQRREPAGPPDLHVDNRPRSSVITA
-133 RAAATFEPVGRSVA
+133 RAAASFEPVGRSVA
-147 TARAFV
+147 TARSFV

-158 GWGLGEIVDDAVV
+158 GWGFADIVDDAVV

-182 HAGTAAEV
+182 HAGTHAEV
-190 LCLRDGEGVRVEVVD
+190 LCLRAEDGVRIEVAD
-205 RYPERELPL
+205 RYPEREVPL
-214 QDPGQV
+214 QGSV
-220 LGSPD
+220 ATMGSPD

-231 LLLCAALAS
+231 LQLCAALAT

-246 TAADK
+246 TPTHK
-251 RVWFRLDLPER
+251 NVWFQLDLPER
-262 PVGTS
+262 PVGTRT
-267 AAGPA
+267 AGPS
-272 LPDSALPVADHRV
+272 LPADLLPLADGRV
-285 HVAVI
+285 RVAVV
-290 QIDRSGAVAAWNED
+290 QIDRKGHISAWNED
-304 AEQLFG
+304 AEELFG
-310 YPAEQ
+310 YTAGQ
-315 VVGKPLNDLAAWPH
+315 VTGRPLNDLAAWPH

-349 YGVRG
+349 YGIRG
-354 ADGRT
+354 ADGRV
-359 IPVYASHLRVRDS
+359 ISVYASHLRVRDTG
-372 DGEPSTV
+372 GEPSTV

-389 VLQSTLR
+389 VLQTPPRVPSADGSQAGDGQST
-396 SPVGDSGGRRQES
+396 
-409 SESATADP
+409 DP

-430 DSLLQR
+430 DGLLQR

-444 LDGDAAYLLL
+444 LDADSAFLLL

-477 ARVPVEAGSGR
+477 ARVPVEGGPGR
-488 YGSARMPS
+488 YGSARMPA
-496 VHEDLT
+496 VHDDLS
-502 AVPGAVPLLDGT
+502 AVPGAVPLLAGT

-532 SLGVATEAPG
+532 SLGVAAEAPG
-542 RYTNEE
+542 RYSNEE

-563 ERARLTELERLRRG
+563 ESARLGELERLRRG

-614 AVYTVSEP
+614 AVYTIADQASEP
-622 GSDPKL
+622 FL
-628 SYVLHEDEDRIDTL
+628 SYVLHEDEELIDGI
-642 KALLSKVD
+642 KSLLSKI
-650 APEPVPTPGARVWTA
+650 APPDPVPTPGARVWTA
-665 PADAAHGAAL
+665 PGEVAHRAAL
-675 HTSLRGAVLG
+675 RSSMRSLGLTGGPTHQFASGIGPTL
-685 EDQSFTPGATRATA
+685 ATA
-699 AAVGGETVVLPLVAR
+699 SAVGGETVVLPLVAR

-726 ADERFRQEILE
+726 TDEHFRQEILE
-737 LAEDVSRR
+737 LAEDLSRR

-772 PELPEVTGGVEAEV
+772 PGLPSIDGVEVEV

-795 EVGGDFYDLFEIRDG
+795 EVGGDFYDVFPISDG
-810 TYGFAIGDVCGTGPE
+810 AYGFAIGDVCGTGPN
-825 AASVTG
+825 AAAVTG

-843 GLGGPAVLERLN
+843 GLSGPAVLERLN
-855 TAILD
+855 SAILD
-860 EGSRSRF
+860 EGARSRF
-867 LTLLYGEMRPQD
+867 LTLLYGELRSQE
-879 DGSAELKIVCAGHP
+879 DGSAQLKVVCAGHP

-901 GSVESAADPQ
+901 GTVEAAAEPQ
-911 PLLGVIDD
+911 PLLGVIED
-919 LELYEQ
+919 LELYEE
-925 TITLDPGDILL
+925 TVTLDPGDVLL

-954 EGLINVLT
+954 DGLADVLT

-979 VERFANTA
+979 VERFASDA
-987 PSDDMAILSM
+987 PSDDMAILAM
-997 RVPEQ
+997 RIPGPDRD

>member
-1 MTQEQSAERGDSP
+1 MGLYLPGDHPPGPRPDISAESDQLV
-14 AEDSEDRQ
+14 ET
-22 IRTDD
+22 RT
-27 YGDGDAAVGRGTS
+27 
-40 PSIAPQRGASRS
+40 RS
-52 AGGALEEGLA
+52 
-62 DAERTYN
+62 
-69 GTGGESDDGGSGSG
+69 S
-83 DNTDSAEGADGGSG
+83 
-97 EGGDADDRSADG
+97 
-109 TTGHDSHDSTGGTR
+109 
-123 PPKRREVITA
+123 VITA

-147 TARAFV
+147 TARSFV

-158 GWGLGEIVDDAVV
+158 GWGFTDIVDDAVV

-182 HAGTAAEV
+182 HAGTSAEV
-190 LCLRDGEGVRVEVVD
+190 LCLRNEDGVRIEVAD
-205 RYPERELPL
+205 RYPEREIPVQPTGLSI
-214 QDPGQV
+214 
-220 LGSPD
+220 GSPE

-231 LLLCAALAS
+231 LQLCAALAT
-240 RWGVDY
+240 RWGVEY
-246 TAADK
+246 TPTHK
-251 RVWFRLDLPER
+251 HVWFQLDLPER
-262 PVGTS
+262 PVGTRT
-267 AAGPA
+267 AGPA
-272 LPDSALPVADHRV
+272 IPDDLLPLTDGRV
-285 HVAVI
+285 RVAVI
-290 QIDRSGAVAAWNED
+290 QIDRTGAISSWNED
-304 AEQLFG
+304 AEDVFG
-310 YPAEQ
+310 HSAKQ
-315 VVGKPLNDLAAWPH
+315 VIGKPLTDFAAWPH

-349 YGVRG
+349 YGIRG
-354 ADGRT
+354 ADGRVT
-359 IPVYASHLRVRDS
+359 PVYASHLRVRDT
-372 DGEPSTV
+372 DGDPSTV
-379 CLLVRDHERA
+379 CLLVHDHERA
-389 VLQSTLR
+389 VLQTPVRGSTA
-396 SPVGDSGGRRQES
+396 DSGPRPEGHP
-409 SESATADP
+409 TDP
-417 FEVFIGSPAPDDL
+417 FETFIGSPTPDDL
-430 DSLLQR
+430 DGLLQR

-444 LDGDAAYLLL
+444 LDGDSAFLLL

-477 ARVPVEAGSGR
+477 ARVPVDAGPGR
-488 YGSARMPS
+488 YGSARMPA

-502 AVPGAVPLLDGT
+502 VVPGAVPLLNGT

-532 SLGVATEAPG
+532 SLGVAAESPG
-542 RYTNEE
+542 RYSNEE

-563 ERARLTELERLRRG
+563 ESARLGELERLRRG

-614 AVYTVSEP
+614 AVYTIADQASEP
-622 GSDPKL
+622 YL
-628 SYVLHEDEDRIDTL
+628 SYVLHEDEERIDGL
-642 KALLSKVD
+642 KALLSRI
-650 APEPVPTPGARVWTA
+650 APPDPVPTPGARIWNA
-665 PADAAHGAAL
+665 PAEAAHEAAL
-675 HTSLRGAVLG
+675 RTSMRSLG
-685 EDQSFTPGATRATA
+685 MGEHRNLGSGIGTTLSTA
-699 AAVGGETVVLPLVAR
+699 ASVGGETVVLPLVAR

-726 ADERFRQEILE
+726 SEDHFRQENLE
-737 LAEDVSRR
+737 LAEDLSRR

-755 YSERTAI
+755 YSERMAI

-772 PELPEVTGGVEAEV
+772 PELPDVPGVEVEV

-795 EVGGDFYDLFEIRDG
+795 EVGGDFYDLFPIRDG
-810 TYGFAIGDVCGTGPE
+810 AYGFAIGDVCGTGPE
-825 AASVTG
+825 AAAVTG

-843 GLGGPAVLERLN
+843 GFGGPAVLERLN
-855 TAILD
+855 AAILD
-860 EGSRSRF
+860 EGARSRF
-867 LTLLYGEMRPQD
+867 LTLLYGELWPQE
-879 DGSAELKIVCAGHP
+879 DGSAVLKVVCAGHP

-901 GSVESAADPQ
+901 GSVEPAAEPQ
-911 PLLGVIDD
+911 PLLGVMDD

-925 TITLDPGDILL
+925 LVTLDPGDVLL

-954 EGLINVLT
+954 DGLADVLT

-979 VERFANTA
+979 VERFASDA
-987 PSDDMAILSM
+987 PSDDMAILAM
-997 RVPEQ
+997 RVPEPVKD

>member
-1 MTQEQSAERGDSP
+1 M
-14 AEDSEDRQ
+14 
-22 IRTDD
+22 
-27 YGDGDAAVGRGTS
+27 
-40 PSIAPQRGASRS
+40 
-52 AGGALEEGLA
+52 
-62 DAERTYN
+62 
-69 GTGGESDDGGSGSG
+69 
-83 DNTDSAEGADGGSG
+83 
-97 EGGDADDRSADG
+97 
-109 TTGHDSHDSTGGTR
+109 
-123 PPKRREVITA
+123 ITA
-133 RAAATFEPVGRSVA
+133 RAAASFEPVGRSVA
-147 TARAFV
+147 TARSFV

-158 GWGLGEIVDDAVV
+158 GWGFADIVDDAVV

-182 HAGTAAEV
+182 HAGTAADV
-190 LCLRDGEGVRVEVVD
+190 LCLRSDDGVRIEVAD
-205 RYPERELPL
+205 HYPEREIPL
-214 QDPGQV
+214 QGAAISMS
-220 LGSPD
+220 SPD

-231 LLLCAALAS
+231 LQLCAALAS

-246 TAADK
+246 TPTQK
-251 RVWFRLDLPER
+251 LVWFQLDLPAR
-262 PVGTS
+262 PVGTR
-267 AAGPA
+267 AAGPSLPAA
-272 LPDSALPVADHRV
+272 LLPLADGRV
-285 HVAVI
+285 RVAVV
-290 QIDRSGAVAAWNED
+290 QIDRTGSIASWNED
-304 AEQLFG
+304 AEELFG
-310 YPAEQ
+310 YAAEQ
-315 VVGKPLNDLAAWPH
+315 VTGKPLTDLAAWPH
-329 TPGTSTGIAEALQLS
+329 TPGTSTGIAEALRLS

-349 YGVRG
+349 YGIRG
-354 ADGRT
+354 ADGRV
-359 IPVYASHLRVRDS
+359 IPVYASHLRVRDTG
-372 DGEPSTV
+372 GEPSTV

-389 VLQSTLR
+389 VLQTPLRGPAPDAAST
-396 SPVGDSGGRRQES
+396 PDGQN
-409 SESATADP
+409 TDP

-430 DSLLQR
+430 DGLLQR

-444 LDGDAAYLLL
+444 LDGDSAFLLL

-477 ARVPVEAGSGR
+477 ARVPVEAGPGR
-488 YGSARMPS
+488 YGSARMPA
-496 VHEDLT
+496 VHEDLQ
-502 AVPGAVPLLDGT
+502 AVPGAVPLLSGT

-532 SLGVATEAPG
+532 SLGVAAEGPN
-542 RYTNEE
+542 RYSNEE

-563 ERARLTELERLRRG
+563 ESARLGELERLRRG

-614 AVYTVSEP
+614 AVYTIADQA
-622 GSDPKL
+622 SDPYL
-628 SYVLHEDEDRIDTL
+628 SYVLHEDEELIDGI
-642 KALLSKVD
+642 KSLLSKI
-650 APEPVPTPGARVWTA
+650 APPDPVPTPGARVWAA
-665 PADAAHGAAL
+665 PAEAAHQAAL
-675 HTSLRGAVLG
+675 RTSMRNLGLG
-685 EDQSFTPGATRATA
+685 EPTRRVSSGIGPTLATA
-699 AAVGGETVVLPLVAR
+699 SAVGGETVVLPLVAR

-726 ADERFRQEILE
+726 TDEHFRQEILE
-737 LAEDVSRR
+737 LAEDLSRR

-772 PELPEVTGGVEAEV
+772 PDLPHIEGVEVEV

-795 EVGGDFYDLFEIRDG
+795 EVGGDFYDLFPIRDG
-810 TYGFAIGDVCGTGPE
+810 VYGFAIGDVCGTGPE
-825 AASVTG
+825 AAAVTG

-843 GLGGPAVLERLN
+843 GFGGPAVLERLN
-855 TAILD
+855 SAILD
-860 EGSRSRF
+860 EGARSRF
-867 LTLLYGEMRPQD
+867 LTLLYGELWPQE
-879 DGSAELKIVCAGHP
+879 DGSAKLKVVCAGHP

-901 GSVESAADPQ
+901 GTVEPAAEPQ
-911 PLLGVIDD
+911 PLLGVMDD

-925 TITLDPGDILL
+925 TVTLDPGDVLL

-954 EGLINVLT
+954 DGLTDVLT

-974 RIMRA
+974 RVMRA
-979 VERFANTA
+979 VERFASDA
-987 PSDDMAILSM
+987 PSDDMAILAM
-997 RVPEQ
+997 RVPGLQKD

>member
-1 MTQEQSAERGDSP
+1 M
-14 AEDSEDRQ
+14 
-22 IRTDD
+22 
-27 YGDGDAAVGRGTS
+27 
-40 PSIAPQRGASRS
+40 
-52 AGGALEEGLA
+52 
-62 DAERTYN
+62 
-69 GTGGESDDGGSGSG
+69 
-83 DNTDSAEGADGGSG
+83 
-97 EGGDADDRSADG
+97 
-109 TTGHDSHDSTGGTR
+109 
-123 PPKRREVITA
+123 ITA
-133 RAAATFEPVGRSVA
+133 RAAATFDPVGRSVA

-158 GWGLGEIVDDAVV
+158 GWGFPDIIDDAVV

-182 HAGTAAEV
+182 HAGTSAEV
-190 LCLRDGEGVRVEVVD
+190 LCLRTDDGVRVEVAD
-205 RYPERELPL
+205 RYPEREIPL
-214 QDPGQV
+214 QQSAINMGN
-220 LGSPD
+220 PD

-231 LLLCAALAS
+231 LQLCAALAT

-246 TAADK
+246 TPTHK
-251 RVWFRLDLPER
+251 LVWFQLALPQR
-262 PVGTS
+262 SVGTRT
-267 AAGPA
+267 AGPA
-272 LPDSALPVADHRV
+272 LPTDLLPLADSRV
-285 HVAVI
+285 RVAVV
-290 QIDRSGAVAAWNED
+290 QIDRTGAVSAWSED
-304 AEQLFG
+304 AEHLFG
-310 YPAEQ
+310 YVAEQ
-315 VVGKPLNDLAAWPH
+315 VIGKPLTDFAAWPH
-329 TPGTSTGIAEALQLS
+329 TPGTSTGIADALQFS

-349 YGVRG
+349 YGIRG
-354 ADGRT
+354 ANGRVT
-359 IPVYASHLRVRDS
+359 PVYASHLRVRDA
-372 DGEPSTV
+372 DGDPSTV

-389 VLQSTLR
+389 VLQTPLRGQTTSETGTL
-396 SPVGDSGGRRQES
+396 
-409 SESATADP
+409 SEGNASDP

-430 DSLLQR
+430 DGLLQR

-444 LDGDAAYLLL
+444 LDGDSAFLLL

-477 ARVPVEAGSGR
+477 ARVPVEVGPGR
-488 YGSARMPS
+488 YGSARMPA

-502 AVPGAVPLLDGT
+502 VVPGAVPLLNGT

-532 SLGVATEAPG
+532 SLGVAAEAPD
-542 RYTNEE
+542 RYSNEE

-563 ERARLTELERLRRG
+563 ESARLGELEKLRRG

-614 AVYTVSEP
+614 AVYTIADQSSEP
-622 GSDPKL
+622 YL
-628 SYVLHEDEDRIDTL
+628 SYVLHEDEERIDGL
-642 KALLSKVD
+642 KALLSKISPPD
-650 APEPVPTPGARVWTA
+650 PVPTPGARVWAA
-665 PADAAHGAAL
+665 PAEAAHQAAL
-675 HTSLRGAVLG
+675 RTSKRSLGLGAPASVSSGIGTTL
-685 EDQSFTPGATRATA
+685 ATA
-699 AAVGGETVVLPLVAR
+699 SAVGGETVVLPLVAR

-726 ADERFRQEILE
+726 SDEHFRQEILE
-737 LAEDVSRR
+737 LAEDLSRR

-755 YSERTAI
+755 YSERMAI

-772 PELPEVTGGVEAEV
+772 PELPHIPGVEVEV

-795 EVGGDFYDLFEIRDG
+795 EVGGDFYDLFPIRDG
-810 TYGFAIGDVCGTGPE
+810 AYGFAIGDVCGTGPE
-825 AASVTG
+825 AAAVTG

-843 GLGGPAVLERLN
+843 GFGGPAVLERLN
-855 TAILD
+855 AAILD
-860 EGSRSRF
+860 EGARSRF
-867 LTLLYGEMRPQD
+867 LTLLYGELWPQE
-879 DGSAELKIVCAGHP
+879 DGSAVLKMVCAGHP

-901 GSVESAADPQ
+901 GTVEPYAEPQ
-911 PLLGVIDD
+911 PLLGVMED

-925 TITLDPGDILL
+925 TMTLDPGDVLL

-941 VTERREG
+941 ITERREG

-954 EGLINVLT
+954 DGLADVLT

-979 VERFANTA
+979 VERFASDA
-987 PSDDMAILSM
+987 PSDDMAILTM
-997 RVPEQ
+997 RVPELQKD

>member
-1 MTQEQSAERGDSP
+1 M
-14 AEDSEDRQ
+14 
-22 IRTDD
+22 
-27 YGDGDAAVGRGTS
+27 
-40 PSIAPQRGASRS
+40 
-52 AGGALEEGLA
+52 
-62 DAERTYN
+62 
-69 GTGGESDDGGSGSG
+69 
-83 DNTDSAEGADGGSG
+83 
-97 EGGDADDRSADG
+97 
-109 TTGHDSHDSTGGTR
+109 TTGLIPGGQTPDPRTPGTR
-123 PPKRREVITA
+123 PPHQRGDLAGRGALHVDDRPRSSVITA
-133 RAAATFEPVGRSVA
+133 RAGASFEPVGRSVA
-147 TARAFV
+147 TARSFV

-158 GWGLGEIVDDAVV
+158 GWGFADIIDDAVV

-182 HAGTAAEV
+182 HAGTHADV
-190 LCLRDGEGVRVEVVD
+190 LCLRSADGVRIEVSD
-205 RYPERELPL
+205 RYPEREIPL
-214 QDPGQV
+214 QGS
-220 LGSPD
+220 LATMGSPD

-231 LLLCAALAS
+231 LQLCAAIAG
-240 RWGVDY
+240 RWGVEY
-246 TAADK
+246 TPTHK
-251 RVWFRLDLPER
+251 QVWFQLDLPDR
-262 PVGTS
+262 PVGTRT
-267 AAGPA
+267 AGPS
-272 LPDSALPVADHRV
+272 LPADLLPLADSRV
-285 HVAVI
+285 RVAVV
-290 QIDRSGAVAAWNED
+290 QIDRTGAISAWNED
-304 AEQLFG
+304 AEELFG
-310 YPAEQ
+310 YAADQ
-315 VVGKPLNDLAAWPH
+315 VTGKPLTDLAAWPH
-329 TPGTSTGIAEALQLS
+329 TPGTSTGIVEALQLS

-349 YGVRG
+349 YGIRG
-354 ADGRT
+354 ANGRVT
-359 IPVYASHLRVRDS
+359 PVYASHLRVRDT

-389 VLQSTLR
+389 VLQTPAR
-396 SPVGDSGGRRQES
+396 VPAAEPGSPSDGPN
-409 SESATADP
+409 TDP

-430 DSLLQR
+430 DGLLQR

-444 LDGDAAYLLL
+444 LDGDSAFLLL

-477 ARVPVEAGSGR
+477 ARVPVEAGPGR
-488 YGSARMPS
+488 YGSARMPA
-496 VHEDLT
+496 VHEDLL
-502 AVPGAVPLLDGT
+502 AVPGAVPLLNGT

-532 SLGVATEAPG
+532 SLGVAAEASG
-542 RYTNEE
+542 RYSNEE

-563 ERARLTELERLRRG
+563 ESARLGELERLRRG

-614 AVYTVSEP
+614 AVYTIADQA
-622 GSDPKL
+622 SDPYL
-628 SYVLHEDEDRIDTL
+628 SYVLHEDEELIDGI
-642 KALLSKVD
+642 KSLLSKISPPD
-650 APEPVPTPGARVWTA
+650 PVPTPGARVWTA
-665 PADAAHGAAL
+665 PAAAAHDAAL
-675 HTSLRGAVLG
+675 RSSMRSLGLTGGPTHQVSSGIGPTL
-685 EDQSFTPGATRATA
+685 ATA
-699 AAVGGETVVLPLVAR
+699 SAVGGETVVLPLVAR

-726 ADERFRQEILE
+726 TDEHFRQEILE
-737 LAEDVSRR
+737 LAEDLSRR

-762 SQSLQ
+762 SQALQ

-772 PELPEVTGGVEAEV
+772 PETPDIDGVEVEV

-795 EVGGDFYDLFEIRDG
+795 EVGGDFYDVFPISEG
-810 TYGFAIGDVCGTGPE
+810 VYGFAIGDVCGTGPN
-825 AASVTG
+825 AAAVTG

-843 GLGGPAVLERLN
+843 GLSGPAVLERLN
-855 TAILD
+855 SAILD
-860 EGSRSRF
+860 EGARSRF
-867 LTLLYGEMRPQD
+867 LTLLYGEMRPRE
-879 DGSAELKIVCAGHP
+879 DGSAELKVVCAGHP

-901 GSVESAADPQ
+901 GTVEAAAEPQ
-911 PLLGVIDD
+911 PLLGVMED
-919 LELYEQ
+919 LELYEE
-925 TITLDPGDILL
+925 TVTLDPGDVLL

-954 EGLINVLT
+954 DGLADVLT

-979 VERFANTA
+979 VERFASDA
-987 PSDDMAILSM
+987 PSDDMAILAM
-997 RVPEQ
+997 RVA

>member
-1 MTQEQSAERGDSP
+1 M
-14 AEDSEDRQ
+14 
-22 IRTDD
+22 
-27 YGDGDAAVGRGTS
+27 
-40 PSIAPQRGASRS
+40 
-52 AGGALEEGLA
+52 
-62 DAERTYN
+62 
-69 GTGGESDDGGSGSG
+69 
-83 DNTDSAEGADGGSG
+83 
-97 EGGDADDRSADG
+97 
-109 TTGHDSHDSTGGTR
+109 TTGLHPGGPPQDPRPTGNQALPQQERVGPAPLHADNRTGR
-123 PPKRREVITA
+123 SVITA
-133 RAAATFEPVGRSVA
+133 RAAASFDPVGRSVA
-147 TARAFV
+147 TARSFV

-158 GWGLGEIVDDAVV
+158 GWGFADIVDDAVV

-182 HAGTAAEV
+182 HAGTSADV
-190 LCLRDGEGVRVEVVD
+190 LCLRSDEGVRIEVAD
-205 RYPERELPL
+205 RYPEREIPL
-214 QDPGQV
+214 QASAV
-220 LGSPD
+220 NMGSPD

-231 LLLCAALAS
+231 LQLCAALAGH
-240 RWGVDY
+240 WGVEY
-246 TAADK
+246 SPTHK
-251 RVWFRLDLPER
+251 QVWFQLALPER
-262 PVGTS
+262 PVGTRT
-267 AAGPA
+267 AGPS
-272 LPDSALPVADHRV
+272 LPAHLLPLADGRV
-285 HVAVI
+285 RVAVV
-290 QIDRSGAVAAWNED
+290 QIDRTGSISAWNED
-304 AEQLFG
+304 AEDLFG
-310 YPAEQ
+310 YAAEQ
-315 VVGKPLNDLAAWPH
+315 VTGKPLTDLAAWPH
-329 TPGTSTGIAEALQLS
+329 TPGTSTGIVEALQLS

-349 YGVRG
+349 YGIRG
-354 ADGRT
+354 ASGRVT
-359 IPVYASHLRVRDS
+359 PVYASHLRVRDTG
-372 DGEPSTV
+372 GEPSTV
-379 CLLVRDHERA
+379 CLVVRDHERA
-389 VLQSTLR
+389 VLQTPLR
-396 SPVGDSGGRRQES
+396 ASATDTTTS
-409 SESATADP
+409 SEGQATDP

-430 DSLLQR
+430 DGLLQR

-444 LDGDAAYLLL
+444 LDGDSAFLLL

-477 ARVPVEAGSGR
+477 ARVPVEAGPGR
-488 YGSARMPS
+488 YGSARMPA

-502 AVPGAVPLLDGT
+502 VVPGAVPLLGGT

-532 SLGVATEAPG
+532 SLGVAAESPF
-542 RYTNEE
+542 RYSNEE

-563 ERARLTELERLRRG
+563 ESARLGELERLRRG

-614 AVYTVSEP
+614 AVYTIADQA
-622 GSDPKL
+622 SDPYL
-628 SYVLHEDEDRIDTL
+628 SYVLHEDEERIDGL
-642 KALLSKVD
+642 KALLSKI
-650 APEPVPTPGARVWTA
+650 APPDPVPTPGARVWPA
-665 PADAAHGAAL
+665 PAEAAHQAAL
-675 HTSLRGAVLG
+675 RTSMRSLSLG
-685 EDQSFTPGATRATA
+685 ERSPVSSGIGTTLATA

-726 ADERFRQEILE
+726 SDEHFRQEILE
-737 LAEDVSRR
+737 LAEDLSRR

-772 PELPEVTGGVEAEV
+772 PELPHIEGVEVEV

-795 EVGGDFYDLFEIRDG
+795 EVGGDFYDLFPIRDG
-810 TYGFAIGDVCGTGPE
+810 AYGFAIGDVCGTGPE
-825 AASVTG
+825 AAAVTG

-843 GLGGPAVLERLN
+843 GFGGPAVLERLN
-855 TAILD
+855 SAILD
-860 EGSRSRF
+860 EGARSRF
-867 LTLLYGEMRPQD
+867 LTLLYGELWPQE
-879 DGSAELKIVCAGHP
+879 DGSAVLKVVCAGHP

-901 GSVESAADPQ
+901 GTVEAAAEPQ
-911 PLLGVIDD
+911 PLLGVMED

-925 TITLDPGDILL
+925 TVTLDPGDVLL

-954 EGLINVLT
+954 DGLTDVLT

-974 RIMRA
+974 RVMRA
-979 VERFANTA
+979 VERFASDA
-987 PSDDMAILSM
+987 PSDDMAILAM
-997 RVPEQ
+997 RVPGLQVD

>member
-1 MTQEQSAERGDSP
+1 M
-14 AEDSEDRQ
+14 
-22 IRTDD
+22 
-27 YGDGDAAVGRGTS
+27 
-40 PSIAPQRGASRS
+40 
-52 AGGALEEGLA
+52 
-62 DAERTYN
+62 
-69 GTGGESDDGGSGSG
+69 
-83 DNTDSAEGADGGSG
+83 
-97 EGGDADDRSADG
+97 
-109 TTGHDSHDSTGGTR
+109 TTGLIPGGQPPEPQPTGE
-123 PPKRREVITA
+123 PMPQQRREPAGPAALHVDNRPRSSVITA
-133 RAAATFEPVGRSVA
+133 RAAASFEPVGRSVA
-147 TARAFV
+147 TARSFV

-158 GWGLGEIVDDAVV
+158 GWGFADIVDDAVV

-182 HAGTAAEV
+182 HAGTHADL
-190 LCLRDGEGVRVEVVD
+190 LCLRTEDGVRIEVSD
-205 RYPERELPL
+205 RYPEREVPL
-214 QDPGQV
+214 QGSPATM
-220 LGSPD
+220 GSPD

-231 LLLCAALAS
+231 LQLCAALAT

-246 TAADK
+246 TPTHK
-251 RVWFRLDLPER
+251 NVWFHLDLPER
-262 PVGTS
+262 PVGTRT
-267 AAGPA
+267 AGPA
-272 LPDSALPVADHRV
+272 LPADLLPLADGRV
-285 HVAVI
+285 RVAVL
-290 QIDRSGAVAAWNED
+290 QVDRKGGISAWNED
-304 AEQLFG
+304 AEELFG
-310 YPAEQ
+310 YPAAA
-315 VVGKPLNDLAAWPH
+315 VIGKPLTELAAWPH
-329 TPGTSTGIAEALQLS
+329 TPGTGTGIAEALQLS
-344 RWEGS
+344 RWEGT
-349 YGVRG
+349 YGIRG
-354 ADGRT
+354 ADGRVAQ
-359 IPVYASHLRVRDS
+359 VYASHLRVRDTG
-372 DGEPSTV
+372 GEPSTV

-389 VLQSTLR
+389 VLQTPSRVPATDQ
-396 SPVGDSGGRRQES
+396 SPASDGQN
-409 SESATADP
+409 ADP

-430 DSLLQR
+430 DGLLQR

-444 LDGDAAYLLL
+444 LDGDSAFLLL

-477 ARVPVEAGSGR
+477 ARVPVEAGPGR
-488 YGSARMPS
+488 YGSARMPA
-496 VHEDLT
+496 VHDDLA
-502 AVPGAVPLLDGT
+502 AVPGAVPLLAGT

-532 SLGVATEAPG
+532 SLGVAAEAPG

-563 ERARLTELERLRRG
+563 ESARLGELERLRRG

-614 AVYTVSEP
+614 AVYTIADQASEP
-622 GSDPKL
+622 YL
-628 SYVLHEDEDRIDTL
+628 SYVLHEDEELIDGI
-642 KALLSKVD
+642 KSLLSKIPPPD
-650 APEPVPTPGARVWTA
+650 PVPTPGARVWTA
-665 PADAAHGAAL
+665 PAEVAHQAAL
-675 HTSLRGAVLG
+675 RSSMRSLGLAGGPTHRVSSGIGPTL
-685 EDQSFTPGATRATA
+685 ATA
-699 AAVGGETVVLPLVAR
+699 SAVGGETVVLPLVAR

-726 ADERFRQEILE
+726 TDEHFRQEILE
-737 LAEDVSRR
+737 LAEDLSRR

-772 PELPEVTGGVEAEV
+772 PGLPQIDGVEVEV

-795 EVGGDFYDLFEIRDG
+795 EVGGDFYDLFPIG
-810 TYGFAIGDVCGTGPE
+810 NGAYGFAIGDVCGTGPN
-825 AASVTG
+825 AAAVTG

-843 GLGGPAVLERLN
+843 GLSGPAVLERLN
-855 TAILD
+855 SAILD
-860 EGSRSRF
+860 EGDRSRF
-867 LTLLYGEMRPQD
+867 LTLLYGELRPQE
-879 DGSAELKIVCAGHP
+879 DGSAELKVVCAGHP

-901 GSVESAADPQ
+901 GTVTAAAEPQ
-911 PLLGVIDD
+911 PLLGVIED
-919 LELYEQ
+919 LELYEE
-925 TITLDPGDILL
+925 TVSLDPGDVLL

-954 EGLINVLT
+954 DGLADVLT

-979 VERFANTA
+979 VERFASDA
-987 PSDDMAILSM
+987 PSDDMAILAM
-997 RVPEQ
+997 RVPGIHKEA

>member
-1 MTQEQSAERGDSP
+1 MAE
-14 AEDSEDRQ
+14 
-22 IRTDD
+22 
-27 YGDGDAAVGRGTS
+27 
-40 PSIAPQRGASRS
+40 RS
-52 AGGALEEGLA
+52 AGRGHVQAIGAQ
-62 DAERTYN
+62 RTPVHV
-69 GTGGESDDGGSGSG
+69 GSDQQNMGR
-83 DNTDSAEGADGGSG
+83 A
-97 EGGDADDRSADG
+97 
-109 TTGHDSHDSTGGTR
+109 
-123 PPKRREVITA
+123 VITA

-147 TARAFV
+147 TARGFV

-158 GWGLGEIVDDAVV
+158 GWGLGDIVDDAVV

-182 HAGTAAEV
+182 HAGTSAEV
-190 LCLRDGEGVRVEVVD
+190 LCLREEHAVRVEVAD

-214 QDPGQV
+214 HDGGLPPPGNH
-220 LGSPD
+220 D

-231 LLLCAALAS
+231 LLLCSALAT

-246 TAADK
+246 TASDK

-262 PVGTS
+262 PVGTRS
-267 AAGPA
+267 AGPE
-272 LPDSALPVADHRV
+272 LPDEALPVTAAHV
-285 HVAVI
+285 HVAVV
-290 QIDRSGAVAAWNED
+290 QVDRGGSVCAWNDD
-304 AEQLFG
+304 ARALFG
-310 YPAEQ
+310 HTAEQ
-315 VVGKPLNDLAAWPH
+315 VVGKPLTDLAAWPH
-329 TPGTSTGIAEALQLS
+329 TPGTGTGIAEALALS

-349 YGVRG
+349 YGLRD

-359 IPVYASHLRVRDS
+359 VAVYASHLRVRDS

-389 VLQSTLR
+389 VLQSPARGTASAPDTGLR
-396 SPVGDSGGRRQES
+396 ADGGDR
-409 SESATADP
+409 ATDP

-430 DSLLQR
+430 DGLLQR

-477 ARVPVEAGSGR
+477 ARVPVETGSGR

-502 AVPGAVPLLDGT
+502 VTPGTVPLLAGT

-532 SLGVATEAPG
+532 SLGVAAESPG

-614 AVYTVSEP
+614 AVYTVADQGSEP
-622 GSDPKL
+622 TL

-642 KALLSKVD
+642 KALLAKID
-650 APEPVPTPGARVWTA
+650 PPDPVPAPGARLWTA
-665 PADAAHGAAL
+665 PTEAAHSGAL
-675 HTSLRGAVLG
+675 RTSLRNVGLG
-685 EDQSFTPGATRATA
+685 EQNDSRSPGSSLATA

-726 ADERFRQEILE
+726 TDERFRQEILE
-737 LAEDVSRR
+737 LAEDLSRR

-772 PELPEVTGGVEAEV
+772 PELPEVPGVEVEV

-795 EVGGDFYDLFEIRDG
+795 EVGGDFYDLFEIREG
-810 TYGFAIGDVCGTGPE
+810 VYGFAIGDVCGTGPE
-825 AASVTG
+825 AAAVTG

-843 GLGGPAVLERLN
+843 GFDGPAVLERLN
-855 TAILD
+855 AAILD
-860 EGSRSRF
+860 EGTRSRF
-867 LTLLYGEMRPQD
+867 LTLLYGQLRPKA
-879 DGSAELKIVCAGHP
+879 DGGAELDVVCAGHP
-893 LPLRLRQD
+893 LPLRLRPD
-901 GSVESAADPQ
+901 GTVEPAANPQ
-911 PLLGVIDD
+911 PLLGVMDD
-919 LELYEQ
+919 LALAEQ
-925 TITLDPGDILL
+925 TVTLDPGDVLL

-954 EGLINVLT
+954 EGLADALT

-974 RIMRA
+974 RIMRT
-979 VERFANTA
+979 VERFASAA
-987 PSDDMAILSM
+987 PSDDMAILAM
-997 RVPEQ
+997 RVPSE